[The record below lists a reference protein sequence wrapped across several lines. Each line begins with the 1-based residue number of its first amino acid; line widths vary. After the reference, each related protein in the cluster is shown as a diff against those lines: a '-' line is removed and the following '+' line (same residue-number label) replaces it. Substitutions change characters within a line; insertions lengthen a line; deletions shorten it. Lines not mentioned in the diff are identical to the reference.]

1 VKKPP
6 PKAAHPW
13 PIPALDQRPVIVAVA
28 GPNGAGKTTF
38 FEAHLK
44 ASGLRFLNADILAG
58 ELGIDAY
65 HAAEVAAKLRQEFVS
80 QKESFVFET
89 VFSDPV
95 GDKLSFLKQTA
106 QQGYTVV
113 LCFIGIADV
122 DRSEERVAMRVSQG
136 GHDVPT
142 DKLMARFPR
151 TMTNL
156 KQAIRELPCVF
167 VFDNDDLRAP
177 FRLAA
182 VFQNGQRSFLAKPI
196 PAWLGS
202 AALLLNI

>member
-1 VKKPP
+1 MKKAP
-6 PKAAHPW
+6 PKAAPLW
-13 PIPALDQRPVIVAVA
+13 PIKTLDQRPIVVAVA
-28 GPNGAGKTTF
+28 GSNGAGKTTF
-38 FEAHLK
+38 YEAHLK
-44 ASGLRFLNADILAG
+44 ACGLRFLNADVLAG

-65 HAAEVAAKLRQEFVS
+65 QAAEVAAKLRQEFVS
-80 QKESFVFET
+80 QEESFVFET

-95 GDKLSFLKQTA
+95 GDKLSFLKQAA

-142 DKLMARFPR
+142 DKLTARFPR

-167 VFDNDDLRAP
+167 VFDNDDLRRP
-177 FRLAA
+177 YRLAA
-182 VFQNGQRSFLAKPI
+182 VFQNGQRSLLAKPI
-196 PAWLGS
+196 PDWLES
-202 AALLLNI
+202 IP